1 MSCGKQIEVQNNLE
15 TELIKRFGKKKVE
28 SWKKEFQ
35 NATIQNDF
43 VFCKT
48 MQNTKLCAEV
58 LRLFL
63 QDSIKIK
70 QITPQSTID
79 NFLKSKAV
87 RLDVLVEDYE
97 GNHYDLEMQV
107 VTKDSIAKRMRMYQA
122 SIDVSTFEKGK
133 NYKDA
138 KKTIIIFICM
148 SDPIAK
154 GLPIYNFKNICEE
167 DSSIIL
173 DDGTKKI
180 IVAPQN
186 WANVK
191 NNDTLKALL
200 KYLWDGSKTDKFT
213 EALDMQVAEIKYD
226 KVISNDSLSY
236 YFKMCDAKEIGRE
249 EGMKKGMKKGREKGR
264 QEGKYETARNM
275 KAKNC
280 EISFIAEMTGLTYKE
295 IEEL

>member
-1 MSCGKQIEVQNNLE
+1 MSVQHHINIDEQDKLE
-15 TELIKRFGKKKVE
+15 EELIKKVGKKRVE

-35 NATIQNDF
+35 DATIQNDF

-48 MQNTKLCAEV
+48 MQKIELCEKV

-63 QDSIKIK
+63 HDIIKIK
-70 QITPQSTID
+70 QITSQSSID

-107 VTKDSIAKRMRMYQA
+107 VSRDSIAKRMRMHQA
-122 SIDVSTFEKGK
+122 SIDVSTFEKGED
-133 NYKDA
+133 YKDA

-148 SDPIAK
+148 SDPIGK
-154 GLPIYNFKNICEE
+154 GLPIYTFKNLCVE
-167 DSSIIL
+167 DPSIKL
-173 DDGTKKI
+173 DDDTLKI

-186 WANVK
+186 WEKVVG
-191 NNDTLKALL
+191 NDALKALL

-213 EALDMQVAEIKYD
+213 EELDMQVKDIKYD
-226 KVISNDSLSY
+226 RVISNDSLSY
-236 YFKMCDAKEIGRE
+236 YYKMYDAKKIGRE
-249 EGMKKGMKKGREKGR
+249 EGRE
-264 QEGKYETARNM
+264 EGIREGTLVTARKM

-280 EISFIAEMTGLTYKE
+280 DISFIAEMTGLTREE
-295 IEEL
+295 IERL